1 MEKLNDKWYRIIGIP
16 VVALVSNIIFYYDM
30 NKRHG
35 FSFWMDYLYS
45 LVTAFIIWEVNRQII
60 IYTRKKFSSY
70 RQSIKRIKWTAIGIV
85 SITTIIV
92 FLISLFYDVTDYW
105 GYDYTAENYLYNIF
119 AALTYAVI
127 IGGIYEAIY
136 YFRKWKNIEVEAEM
150 LKKENLQSQ
159 LDSLKQQVNPH
170 FLFNSLNTLSSLMR
184 KDVNKAEKFLDELS
198 KVYRYLLRNN
208 EGELINLTTELQ
220 FIESFV
226 HLLKTRY
233 GDALQMTISVDEVAK
248 NLLLPPLTLQLLV
261 ENAVK
266 HNIIDKQMP
275 LLITLETDDQSW
287 LSVSNNL
294 QKKSI
299 SLPSNKVGLSNIAG
313 KYKLLEQ
320 PSIIISETK
329 EKFTVS
335 IPLIKNN

>member
-1 MEKLNDKWYRIIGIP
+1 
-16 VVALVSNIIFYYDM
+16 
-30 NKRHG
+30 
-35 FSFWMDYLYS
+35 
-45 LVTAFIIWEVNRQII
+45 
-60 IYTRKKFSSY
+60 
-70 RQSIKRIKWTAIGIV
+70 
-85 SITTIIV
+85 
-92 FLISLFYDVTDYW
+92 
-105 GYDYTAENYLYNIF
+105 
-119 AALTYAVI
+119 VI

-208 EGELINLTTELQ
+208 EGELINLSTELQ

-275 LLITLETDDQSW
+275 LLITLETDDRSW

>member
-1 MEKLNDKWYRIIGIP
+1 
-16 VVALVSNIIFYYDM
+16 
-30 NKRHG
+30 
-35 FSFWMDYLYS
+35 
-45 LVTAFIIWEVNRQII
+45 
-60 IYTRKKFSSY
+60 
-70 RQSIKRIKWTAIGIV
+70 
-85 SITTIIV
+85 
-92 FLISLFYDVTDYW
+92 
-105 GYDYTAENYLYNIF
+105 
-119 AALTYAVI
+119 
-127 IGGIYEAIY
+127 
-136 YFRKWKNIEVEAEM
+136 
-150 LKKENLQSQ
+150 
-159 LDSLKQQVNPH
+159 
-170 FLFNSLNTLSSLMR
+170 
-184 KDVNKAEKFLDELS
+184 
-198 KVYRYLLRNN
+198 
-208 EGELINLTTELQ
+208 
-220 FIESFV
+220 
-226 HLLKTRY
+226 
-233 GDALQMTISVDEVAK
+233 MTISVDEVAK

-275 LLITLETDDQSW
+275 LLITLETDDRSW

>member
-1 MEKLNDKWYRIIGIP
+1 
-16 VVALVSNIIFYYDM
+16 
-30 NKRHG
+30 
-35 FSFWMDYLYS
+35 
-45 LVTAFIIWEVNRQII
+45 
-60 IYTRKKFSSY
+60 
-70 RQSIKRIKWTAIGIV
+70 
-85 SITTIIV
+85 
-92 FLISLFYDVTDYW
+92 
-105 GYDYTAENYLYNIF
+105 
-119 AALTYAVI
+119 
-127 IGGIYEAIY
+127 
-136 YFRKWKNIEVEAEM
+136 M

-208 EGELINLTTELQ
+208 EGELINLSTELQ

-275 LLITLETDDQSW
+275 LLITLETDDQLW

>member
-1 MEKLNDKWYRIIGIP
+1 
-16 VVALVSNIIFYYDM
+16 
-30 NKRHG
+30 
-35 FSFWMDYLYS
+35 
-45 LVTAFIIWEVNRQII
+45 
-60 IYTRKKFSSY
+60 
-70 RQSIKRIKWTAIGIV
+70 
-85 SITTIIV
+85 
-92 FLISLFYDVTDYW
+92 
-105 GYDYTAENYLYNIF
+105 
-119 AALTYAVI
+119 
-127 IGGIYEAIY
+127 
-136 YFRKWKNIEVEAEM
+136 
-150 LKKENLQSQ
+150 
-159 LDSLKQQVNPH
+159 
-170 FLFNSLNTLSSLMR
+170 MR

-208 EGELINLTTELQ
+208 EGELINLSTELQ

-275 LLITLETDDQSW
+275 LLITLETDDQLW